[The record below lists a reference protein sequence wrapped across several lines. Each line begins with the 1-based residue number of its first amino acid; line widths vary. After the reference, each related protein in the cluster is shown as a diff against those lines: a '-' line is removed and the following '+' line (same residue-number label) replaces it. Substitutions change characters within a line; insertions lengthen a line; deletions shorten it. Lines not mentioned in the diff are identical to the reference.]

1 MADDVAIT
9 PGTGAAK
16 MRAKELSSNI
26 FAQVVA
32 VLTTP
37 PTVLT
42 GNQTISLA
50 TGSDTSLTVPTGAT
64 HALMTVD
71 TGGGD
76 IRYWEDGTSPSTSAG
91 LLVPAGGAA
100 ELTNLASVKMRA
112 TTGTVAVNISYRKY
126 V

>member
-1 MADDVAIT
+1 MADDVAVT
-9 PGTGAAK
+9 AGAGPVK
-16 MRAKELSSNI
+16 MRAKELASNI

-37 PTVLT
+37 PTVLA
-42 GNQTISLA
+42 GNQTLSVV
-50 TGSDTSLTVPTGAT
+50 TGSDSTLTVPTGAT

-76 IRYWEDGTSPSTSAG
+76 IRYWEDGSSPSTTAG

-100 ELTNLASVKMRA
+100 ELTNLANVKMRA
-112 TTGTVAVNISYRKY
+112 TTGTAAVNVSYRKY

>member
-1 MADDVAIT
+1 V
-9 PGTGAAK
+9 K
-16 MRAKELSSNI
+16 MRAKELASNI

-37 PTVLT
+37 PTVLA
-42 GNQTISLA
+42 GNQTLSVV
-50 TGSDTSLTVPTGAT
+50 TGSDSTLTVPTGAT

-76 IRYWEDGTSPSTSAG
+76 IRYWEDGSSPSTTAG

-100 ELTNLASVKMRA
+100 ELTNLANVKMRA
-112 TTGTVAVNISYRKY
+112 TTGTAAVNVSYRKY